1 MNINQREVIEFFHQQ
16 AAHFERDMES
26 FVTAGDQIA
35 RRTTQIIRY
44 SMLLLCIAGVFIV
57 WLLWQMTGQLES
69 VVVMMNEMYTNFGEM
84 SKDMQRMTS
93 AVVAMDQHMA
103 GMPGLGGDMQ
113 AMNTHVAS
121 MASDVGSMNQD
132 LQQLDAH
139 MTQIDTNVQDMANR
153 FTHLNATVH
162 GMRDNVNDM
171 TQPLRPFPGP

>member
-1 MNINQREVIEFFHQQ
+1 
-16 AAHFERDMES
+16 
-26 FVTAGDQIA
+26 
-35 RRTTQIIRY
+35 
-44 SMLLLCIAGVFIV
+44 
-57 WLLWQMTGQLES
+57 
-69 VVVMMNEMYTNFGEM
+69 
-84 SKDMQRMTS
+84 
-93 AVVAMDQHMA
+93 
-103 GMPGLGGDMQ
+103 MQ